1 MCVARWILKKIA
13 SANFLIKIFMEL
25 NLKYKTIYIWLV
37 LVVIGFMMYK
47 FVMRDSLIYVVSQSL
62 PGIEAALLN
71 GMLWGEKDFSID
83 FNNQLKNSGLL
94 HIVVVSGTN
103 MILVFKGIVEGLAKW
118 IGRKWAIGLAWLT
131 SLFYLNIVGWEIP
144 IVRALIL
151 VSVMYWAQILGRKY
165 NVWRGLIF
173 SGLIIVLAWPKSV
186 LEISFWLSFGAF
198 FGVVSSPWKDIF
210 RSSFWVSLWISPIMA
225 LGLGKINLV
234 GPISN
239 VLVLFIVEVIT
250 VVGFLGSIAG
260 LVIPAIGKIILWLIM
275 PLLKYFATVVEMI
288 GSLKWV
294 NLSINFNWVILLGWY
309 LILIWIYIKYEKQ
322 NNSIY

>member
-1 MCVARWILKKIA
+1 MNRDPPLKREAKKKLP
-13 SANFLIKIFMEL
+13 FLREMSHRDKGF
-25 NLKYKTIYIWLV
+25 KIYIWIV
-37 LVVIGFMMYK
+37 LLTIGVLMYK
-47 FVMRDSLIYVVSQSL
+47 FIKRDSLIYVINQSL
-62 PGIEAALLN
+62 SGREGDLLN
-71 GMLWGEKDFSID
+71 GMLWGEKDFSKD
-83 FNNQLKNSGLL
+83 FYNQLKNSGLL

-118 IGRKWAIGLAWLT
+118 IGRKWAIGMAWLT

-173 SGLIIVLAWPKSV
+173 SGLIIVLAWPKSI

-198 FGVVSSPWKDIF
+198 FGVISNPWKDVF

-225 LGLGKINLV
+225 LGLGKLNLI

-250 VVGFLGSIAG
+250 IVGFIGSTLGLIAPI
-260 LVIPAIGKIILWLIM
+260 LGKIILWSIL
-275 PLLKYFATVVEMI
+275 PLLKYFVVVVEII
-288 GSLKWV
+288 GNLKWV
-294 NLSINFNWVILLGWY
+294 NLSVNFNWMICLGWY
-309 LILIWIYIKYEKQ
+309 LILIWILLKYEK
-322 NNSIY
+322 

>member
-1 MCVARWILKKIA
+1 
-13 SANFLIKIFMEL
+13 MEL
-25 NLKYKTIYIWLV
+25 DFKYKTIYVWLM

-47 FVMRDSLIYVVSQSL
+47 FVMKDSLIYVVSQSL
-62 PGIEAALLN
+62 PGKEAALLN
-71 GMLWGEKDFSID
+71 GMLWGEKDFSRD
-83 FNNQLKNSGLL
+83 FYNQLKNSGLL
-94 HIVVVSGTN
+94 HIVVVSGAN

-118 IGRKWAIGLAWLT
+118 IGRKWAIGLAWLV

-144 IVRALIL
+144 ITRALIL
-151 VSVMYWAQILGRKY
+151 VLVMYWAQILGRKY

-173 SGLIIVLAWPKSV
+173 SGLIIILAWPKSV

-225 LGLGKINLV
+225 LGLGRINLV

-250 VVGFLGSIAG
+250 IVGFVGSIVG
-260 LVIPAIGKIILWLIM
+260 LVIPIFGKMILWLIM
-275 PLLKYFATVVEMI
+275 PLLKYFVILIEII
-288 GSLKWV
+288 GNLKWV
-294 NLSINFNWVILLGWY
+294 NLNINFNWMILLGWY
-309 LILIWIYIKYEKQ
+309 LILIWIYIKYEK
-322 NNSIY
+322 